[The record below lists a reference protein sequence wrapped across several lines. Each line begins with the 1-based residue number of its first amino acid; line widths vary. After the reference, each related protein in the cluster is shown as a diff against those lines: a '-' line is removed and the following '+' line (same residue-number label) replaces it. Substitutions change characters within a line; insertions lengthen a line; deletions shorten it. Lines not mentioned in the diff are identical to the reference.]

1 MCVEREGEIMV
12 SQLHIE
18 YYNDTGK
25 TVTFIYHKLDVQK
38 KMVFHMTNY
47 VVLLM
52 SLCITC

>member
-1 MCVEREGEIMV
+1 MV

-52 SLCITC
+52 SFCITC